1 MCATSQCPI
10 YTFYTP
16 INVSGACYTYSIK
29 KVEKG
34 SQTRKDNK
42 MSNSIFGQGFATVSD
57 YPTGLMN
64 TCQCGQVVLAP
75 ATIHEMCTPEGDSY
89 GTKCYHSRCGRS
101 LPNRKDVK

>member
-1 MCATSQCPI
+1 
-10 YTFYTP
+10 
-16 INVSGACYTYSIK
+16 
-29 KVEKG
+29 
-34 SQTRKDNK
+34 

-75 ATIHEMCTPEGDSY
+75 ATIHEMCTPEGDKY

-101 LPNRKDVK
+101 LPSSK